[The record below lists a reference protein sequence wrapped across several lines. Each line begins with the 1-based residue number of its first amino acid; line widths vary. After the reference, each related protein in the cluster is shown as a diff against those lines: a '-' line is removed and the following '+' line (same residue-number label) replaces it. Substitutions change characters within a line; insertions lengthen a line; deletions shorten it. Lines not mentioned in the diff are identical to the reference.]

1 MISRKPRLPKSPD
14 LVLSDLQITL
24 MRVFWSR
31 SSASASAAEVV
42 AELRATRPLA
52 HTTVATLL
60 SRLEKRGLLL
70 AIREGR
76 QVAYRAAVSQQDVR
90 RSMVSA
96 LLAGLFDGEARGLLS
111 HLVDQRSIGADEL
124 AEIRTA
130 LARKG
135 RS

>member
-1 MISRKPRLPKSPD
+1 MASRKLLRPKPGD
-14 LVLSDLQITL
+14 LALSDLQLTL

-31 SSASASAAEVV
+31 PSASAAEVV
-42 AELRATRPLA
+42 ADLRTSRPLA

-60 SRLEKRGLLL
+60 SRLEKRGLLV
-70 AIREGR
+70 ADREGR
-76 QVAYRAAVSQQDVR
+76 QVSYRAAVSRQEVR

-124 AEIRTA
+124 AEIRAA
-130 LARKG
+130 LARK
-135 RS
+135 RRP

>member
-1 MISRKPRLPKSPD
+1 MISRKPRPPKSPD

-31 SSASASAAEVV
+31 TSASAAEVV

-76 QVAYRAAVSQQDVR
+76 QVSYRAAVSQQDVR

>member
-1 MISRKPRLPKSPD
+1 VISRKPRPPKSRD

-31 SSASASAAEVV
+31 PSASAAEVV

>member
-1 MISRKPRLPKSPD
+1 VSSHKPRLPKSND
-14 LVLSDLQITL
+14 LVLSDLQLLL

-31 SSASASAAEVV
+31 PTATAADVV

-70 AIREGR
+70 ATREGR
-76 QVAYRAAVSQQDVR
+76 QVTYRAAVSRRDVR

-96 LLAGLFDGEARGLLS
+96 LLSGLFDGEARGLVS
-111 HLVDQRSIGADEL
+111 HLVDQRHIDADEL
-124 AEIRTA
+124 AEIRAA
-130 LARKG
+130 LARKNQ
-135 RS
+135 S

>member
-1 MISRKPRLPKSPD
+1 MTTRQPRLPKSRD
-14 LVLSDLQITL
+14 LALSDLQLML

-31 SSASASAAEVV
+31 PSASAADVV
-42 AELRATRPLA
+42 AELRTTRPLA

-60 SRLEKRGLLL
+60 SRLEKRGLLV

-76 QVAYRAAVSQQDVR
+76 QVSYRAAVSQKDVR
-90 RSMVSA
+90 RSMVAS
-96 LLAGLFDGEARGLLS
+96 LLTGLFDGEARDLLS
-111 HLVDQRSIGADEL
+111 HLVDQRHISADEL

-130 LARKG
+130 LSRKG

>member
-1 MISRKPRLPKSPD
+1 MTTRKPLLSKSRD
-14 LVLSDLQITL
+14 FALSDLQLAL

-31 SSASASAAEVV
+31 PSASAAEVV
-42 AELRATRPLA
+42 SELRATRPLA

-70 AIREGR
+70 ATREGR
-76 QVAYRAAVSQQDVR
+76 QIAYRAAVSQQAVR

-111 HLVDQRSIGADEL
+111 HLVDQRHIGADEL
-124 AEIRTA
+124 TEIRAA

-135 RS
+135 RT

>member
-31 SSASASAAEVV
+31 PSASAAEVV
-42 AELRATRPLA
+42 ADLRATRPLA

-76 QVAYRAAVSQQDVR
+76 QVSYRAAVSQQDVR

>member
-1 MISRKPRLPKSPD
+1 MASRKPLRPKPGD
-14 LVLSDLQITL
+14 LALSDLQLTL

-31 SSASASAAEVV
+31 PSATAAEVV
-42 AELRATRPLA
+42 ADLRTSRPLA

-60 SRLEKRGLLL
+60 SRLEKRGLLV
-70 AIREGR
+70 ADREGR
-76 QVAYRAAVSQQDVR
+76 QVSYRAAVSRQEVR

-111 HLVDQRSIGADEL
+111 HLVDQRSIGAEEL
-124 AEIRTA
+124 AEIRAA

-135 RS
+135 RP

>member
-1 MISRKPRLPKSPD
+1 MASRKPVRPKPGD
-14 LVLSDLQITL
+14 LVLSDLQLAL
-24 MRVFWSR
+24 MRVVWAKP
-31 SSASASAAEVV
+31 SATAAEVV
-42 AELRATRPLA
+42 ADLRTSRPLA

-60 SRLEKRGLLL
+60 SRLEKRGLLV
-70 AIREGR
+70 ADREGR
-76 QVAYRAAVSQQDVR
+76 QVSYRAAVSRQEVR

-124 AEIRTA
+124 SEIRAA

-135 RS
+135 RP

>member
-1 MISRKPRLPKSPD
+1 MISRRPRLTKSPD

-31 SSASASAAEVV
+31 PSASAAEVV

-60 SRLEKRGLLL
+60 SRLEKRGLLI

-76 QVAYRAAVSQQDVR
+76 QVAYRAAVSQQEVR

-111 HLVDQRSIGADEL
+111 HLVDQRHIGADEL
-124 AEIRTA
+124 AEIRAA

-135 RS
+135 RA

>member
-1 MISRKPRLPKSPD
+1 MAGRKPLRPKPGD
-14 LVLSDLQITL
+14 LVLSDLQLML

-31 SSASASAAEVV
+31 SSATAAEV
-42 AELRATRPLA
+42 AADLRPSRPLA

-60 SRLEKRGLLL
+60 SRLEKRGLLV
-70 AIREGR
+70 ADREGR
-76 QVAYRAAVSQQDVR
+76 QVSYRAAVSRQEVR

-124 AEIRTA
+124 AEIRAA

-135 RS
+135 RP

>member
-1 MISRKPRLPKSPD
+1 MISRKPRLPKSRD
-14 LVLSDLQITL
+14 LVLSDLQLML

-31 SSASASAAEVV
+31 SSASAAEVV
-42 AELRATRPLA
+42 SEMRATRPLA

-70 AIREGR
+70 ATREGR
-76 QVAYRAAVSQQDVR
+76 QITYRAAVTQQAVR
-90 RSMVSA
+90 RSMVSS

-111 HLVDQRSIGADEL
+111 HLVDQRRIGADEL
-124 AEIRTA
+124 AEIHAA

-135 RS
+135 RP

>member
-1 MISRKPRLPKSPD
+1 VTTRKPRLPKPAD
-14 LVLSDLQITL
+14 LALSDLQLML

-31 SSASASAAEVV
+31 SSASAAEVV
-42 AELRATRPLA
+42 AELRSTRPLA

-60 SRLEKRGLLL
+60 SRLEKRGLLI
-70 AIREGR
+70 ATREAR
-76 QVAYRAAVSQQDVR
+76 QVTYHAAVSQQEVR

-96 LLAGLFDGEARGLLS
+96 LLTGLFDGEARGLLS
-111 HLVDQRSIGADEL
+111 HLVDQRRIGADEL
-124 AEIRTA
+124 SEIRAA

>member
-14 LVLSDLQITL
+14 LVLSDLQIAL

-31 SSASASAAEVV
+31 SSATAAEVV
-42 AELRATRPLA
+42 AELRPTRPLA

>member
-1 MISRKPRLPKSPD
+1 MISRKPRPPKSPD

-31 SSASASAAEVV
+31 PSASAAEVV

>member
-1 MISRKPRLPKSPD
+1 MASRKPPRPQPGD
-14 LVLSDLQITL
+14 LVLSDLQLTL
-24 MRVFWSR
+24 MRVFWAKP
-31 SSASASAAEVV
+31 SATAAEVV
-42 AELRATRPLA
+42 AELRTSRPLA

-60 SRLEKRGLLL
+60 SRLEKRGLLV
-70 AIREGR
+70 ADREGR
-76 QVAYRAAVSQQDVR
+76 QVSYRAAVSRQEVR

-124 AEIRTA
+124 AEIRAA

-135 RS
+135 RP

>member
-1 MISRKPRLPKSPD
+1 MASHKPRVPKSSD
-14 LVLSDLQITL
+14 LVLSDLQLLL

-31 SSASASAAEVV
+31 PTATAADVV

-70 AIREGR
+70 ATREGR
-76 QVAYRAAVSQQDVR
+76 QVTYRAAVSRRDVR

-96 LLAGLFDGEARGLLS
+96 LLSGLFDGEARGLVS
-111 HLVDQRSIGADEL
+111 HLVDQRHIDADEL
-124 AEIRTA
+124 AEIRA
-130 LARKG
+130 AVARKTQP
-135 RS
+135 

>member
-1 MISRKPRLPKSPD
+1 MTGRKPRLSKSND
-14 LVLSDLQITL
+14 FVLSDLQLAL

-31 SSASASAAEVV
+31 PSASAAEVV
-42 AELRATRPLA
+42 SELRATRPLA

-60 SRLEKRGLLL
+60 SRLEKRGLLI
-70 AIREGR
+70 ATREGR
-76 QVAYRAAVSQQDVR
+76 QIAYRAAVSQQAVR

-111 HLVDQRSIGADEL
+111 HLVDQRHIGADEL
-124 AEIRTA
+124 TEIRAA

-135 RS
+135 RT

>member
-1 MISRKPRLPKSPD
+1 VISRKSRLRKSPD

-31 SSASASAAEVV
+31 PSASAAEVV

-70 AIREGR
+70 AVREGR
-76 QVAYRAAVSQQDVR
+76 QVTYRAAVSQQDVR

-96 LLAGLFDGEARGLLS
+96 LLTGLFDGEARGLLS

-130 LARKG
+130 LTRKG
-135 RS
+135 RP

>member
-31 SSASASAAEVV
+31 PSASAAEVV

-76 QVAYRAAVSQQDVR
+76 QVTYRAAVSQQDVR

>member
-1 MISRKPRLPKSPD
+1 MTGRKPRLSKSSD
-14 LVLSDLQITL
+14 FVLSDLQLAL

-31 SSASASAAEVV
+31 PSASAAEVV
-42 AELRATRPLA
+42 AVLRATRPLA

-60 SRLEKRGLLL
+60 SRLEKRGLLI
-70 AIREGR
+70 ATREGR
-76 QVAYRAAVSQQDVR
+76 QIAYQAAVSQQAVR

-111 HLVDQRSIGADEL
+111 HLVDQRHIGADEL
-124 AEIRTA
+124 TEIRAA

-135 RS
+135 RT

>member
-1 MISRKPRLPKSPD
+1 MVGRKPPRPKPSD
-14 LVLSDLQITL
+14 LVLSDLQLML

-31 SSASASAAEVV
+31 SSATAAEVV
-42 AELRATRPLA
+42 ADLRASRPLA

-70 AIREGR
+70 ADRDGR
-76 QVAYRAAVSQQDVR
+76 QVSYRAAVSRQEVR

-96 LLAGLFDGEARGLLS
+96 LLAGLFDGEARGLVS
-111 HLVDQRSIGADEL
+111 HLVDQRNIGAEEL
-124 AEIRTA
+124 AEIRAA

-135 RS
+135 RP

>member
-1 MISRKPRLPKSPD
+1 MVGRKPPHPKPSD
-14 LVLSDLQITL
+14 LVLSDLQLML

-31 SSASASAAEVV
+31 SSATAAEVV
-42 AELRATRPLA
+42 ADLRASRPLA

-70 AIREGR
+70 ADRDGR
-76 QVAYRAAVSQQDVR
+76 QVSYRAAVSRQEVR

-96 LLAGLFDGEARGLLS
+96 LLAGLFDGEARGLVS
-111 HLVDQRSIGADEL
+111 HLVDQRNIGAEEL
-124 AEIRTA
+124 AEIRAA

-135 RS
+135 RP